1 VVTRRQLIPMISRFP
16 SMMDSLYVTIS
27 FAFGGLFF
35 HPEDTSQLAV
45 VATGSASPLFAQTGA
60 PDRTSITPSGEGAP
74 HNNSVNV
81 QDLPNLLFPPR
92 LAAQPNA
99 GSTCWQVHN
108 PSGEVSPCTEDGIFA
123 TMGLATSSQAG
134 PAARLDSAA
143 RRWPLRKCRVAA
155 RSGSASLRRVQGLI
169 GADWIEELNR

>member
-1 VVTRRQLIPMISRFP
+1 MVAIRWLAPMISCVAFTMGSLFVTIPFPSIGRFRFP
-16 SMMDSLYVTIS
+16 ED
-27 FAFGGLFF
+27 AGPLF
-35 HPEDTSQLAV
+35 V
-45 VATGSASPLFAQTGA
+45 VAPTSASPLFARTDA
-60 PDRTSITPSGEGAP
+60 PNTILLPPSGEGAP

-143 RRWPLRKCRVAA
+143 PVALEKVPGSSKVRERLSQEGTGTYRCRLD
-155 RSGSASLRRVQGLI
+155 R
-169 GADWIEELNR
+169 GA